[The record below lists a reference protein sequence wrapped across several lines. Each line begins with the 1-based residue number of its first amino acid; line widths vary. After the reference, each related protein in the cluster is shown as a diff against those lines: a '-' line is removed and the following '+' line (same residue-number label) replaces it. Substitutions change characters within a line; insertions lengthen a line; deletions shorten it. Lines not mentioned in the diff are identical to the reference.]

1 MARDYDLTPRPV
13 APVATKYRR
22 IQTQLP
28 VPETIPVLEALRK
41 YEPLAMG
48 GQPPIVWDRAEN
60 FQVFDAYGNAW
71 IDWSSGVLITNAG
84 HGRKEI
90 VDAIVAQAQ
99 HGLLTNYCF
108 PSAIR
113 AQLVQRLSELMPEPL
128 KKVFL
133 LTVGSETVECA
144 IKLSRTYGAKIGGK
158 SKHVIVSFEKAFHG
172 RTLGSQQAGGI
183 PVLKEWIVNVDPGF
197 VQVPFPD
204 GFRTAD
210 TSFEFFLN
218 SLKMKG
224 VTPERVAGVILETY
238 QGGSASFAP
247 VQYMK
252 QMREWCDRHKIILTC
267 DEVQAGFGRTGAMW
281 GFEHYGIV
289 PDLTTWGKGISSSLP
304 LAAVIGR
311 PDVMDLHPA
320 GSMTSTHTGNPIC
333 CAAALASIDLVVKER
348 LWENAAKM
356 GEILFARL
364 HAMKPRYPMIGCV
377 DGKGLVAGVAIVKPG
392 TLDPDADLTWD
403 IVWESIKRG
412 VLMFSPVGFGGG
424 TVKICPPLTITE
436 EALVESLDTF
446 EEAFEAAVAGRKG
459 ME

>member
-28 VPETIPVLEALRK
+28 VPESIPILEALRK
-41 YEPLAMG
+41 YEPIAMG
-48 GQPPIVWDRAEN
+48 GQPPVVWDRAEN

-90 VDAIVAQAQ
+90 IDAIVAQAQ

-144 IKLSRTYGAKIGGK
+144 IKLARTYGAKVGGK
-158 SKHVIVSFEKAFHG
+158 SKHVIISFEKAFHG

-183 PVLKEWIVNVDPGF
+183 PALKEWIVNVDPGF

-210 TSFEFFLN
+210 TSFDFFLN

-224 VTPERVAGVILETY
+224 VTPERTAGVMLETY

-247 VQYMK
+247 VEYMRR
-252 QMREWCDRHKIILTC
+252 MREWCDKAGLSECSAHGLRKACARRLAEAGPTEHEIMEVTGHKTLA
-267 DEVQAGFGRTGAMW
+267 EVQRYTETAMRE
-281 GFEHYGIV
+281 GLADSAHAKLLSRPNREQTV
-289 PDLTTWGKGISSSLP
+289 VNLP
-304 LAAVIGR
+304 QRFAKK
-311 PDVMDLHPA
+311 
-320 GSMTSTHTGNPIC
+320 ST
-333 CAAALASIDLVVKER
+333 K
-348 LWENAAKM
+348 
-356 GEILFARL
+356 
-364 HAMKPRYPMIGCV
+364 AMK
-377 DGKGLVAGVAIVKPG
+377 
-392 TLDPDADLTWD
+392 
-403 IVWESIKRG
+403 
-412 VLMFSPVGFGGG
+412 
-424 TVKICPPLTITE
+424 
-436 EALVESLDTF
+436 
-446 EEAFEAAVAGRKG
+446 RKNN
-459 ME
+459 